1 MERFGIFE
9 LLDALSALP
18 REGADQRAEAGQE
31 SPAKEE
37 RLWRAAPPSGGAAR
51 SGDTE
56 KAPLSD
62 GGTARGREDGAS
74 PAAGEGAS
82 PNARGGRTSHGR
94 EDSASPAAEESASP
108 NAPGGR
114 AAHDPAPKAPG
125 GRTSHDPAPKA
136 LESFLKRHDAL
147 SKKAEKH

>member
-18 REGADQRAEAGQE
+18 REGADQRAEAGQKT
-31 SPAKEE
+31 PAEE
-37 RLWRAAPPSGGAAR
+37 DRLWRAAPPEGGAAR

-56 KAPLSD
+56 KAPFPD
-62 GGTARGREDGAS
+62 GGTAHGREDGTS

-82 PNARGGRTSHGR
+82 PNAPGGRT
-94 EDSASPAAEESASP
+94 
-108 NAPGGR
+108 
-114 AAHDPAPKAPG
+114 AHDPAPNAPD
-125 GRTSHDPAPKA
+125 GRVSHDPAPKA

>member
-37 RLWRAAPPSGGAAR
+37 SLWRAAPPSGGAAR

-62 GGTARGREDGAS
+62 GGTARGRED
-74 PAAGEGAS
+74 
-82 PNARGGRTSHGR
+82 
-94 EDSASPAAEESASP
+94 SASS

-114 AAHDPAPKAPG
+114 TAHDPAPKAPD
-125 GRTSHDPAPKA
+125 GRTAHDPAPKA

-147 SKKAEKH
+147 SKKAEKK

>member
-37 RLWRAAPPSGGAAR
+37 SLWRAAPPEGGAAR

-62 GGTARGREDGAS
+62 GGTARGREDGTS
-74 PAAGEGAS
+74 PALSAQTPPSPRSPEEGSS
-82 PNARGGRTSHGR
+82 PRSPENGSAPSDGRDALPS
-94 EDSASPAAEESASP
+94 
-108 NAPGGR
+108 
-114 AAHDPAPKAPG
+114 
-125 GRTSHDPAPKA
+125 PAPKA

>member
-37 RLWRAAPPSGGAAR
+37 RLWRAAPPSDGAAR

-56 KAPLSD
+56 KAPPSD
-62 GGTARGREDGAS
+62 GGTARGREDGTS
-74 PAAGEGAS
+74 PAAGKGAS
-82 PNARGGRTSHGR
+82 PN
-94 EDSASPAAEESASP
+94 
-108 NAPGGR
+108 
-114 AAHDPAPKAPG
+114 APG

>member
-9 LLDALSALP
+9 LLDALSAIP
-18 REGADQRAEAGQE
+18 CEGADQRAEAGQE

-37 RLWRAAPPSGGAAR
+37 SLWRAAPPSGGAAR

-62 GGTARGREDGAS
+62 SGTARGREDGTS

-82 PNARGGRTSHGR
+82 PA
-94 EDSASPAAEESASP
+94 P
-108 NAPGGR
+108 NAPDGR
-114 AAHDPAPKAPG
+114 AP
-125 GRTSHDPAPKA
+125 HDPAPKA

>member
-37 RLWRAAPPSGGAAR
+37 SLWRAAPPSGGAAR

-62 GGTARGREDGAS
+62 GGTARGREDG
-74 PAAGEGAS
+74 
-82 PNARGGRTSHGR
+82 T
-94 EDSASPAAEESASP
+94 SPAAEEGASP

-114 AAHDPAPKAPG
+114 TAHDPAPKVPG
-125 GRTSHDPAPKA
+125 GRTAHDPAPKA

-147 SKKAEKH
+147 SKKAEKK

>member
-37 RLWRAAPPSGGAAR
+37 RLWRAAPPEGGAAR
-51 SGDTE
+51 GGVGA

-62 GGTARGREDGAS
+62 GGTARGREDG
-74 PAAGEGAS
+74 
-82 PNARGGRTSHGR
+82 T
-94 EDSASPAAEESASP
+94 SPAAEEGASP

-114 AAHDPAPKAPG
+114 TSHDPAPNAPD
-125 GRTSHDPAPKA
+125 GRTAHDPAPKA

-147 SKKAEKH
+147 SKKAEKK

>member
-62 GGTARGREDGAS
+62 GRTARGREDG
-74 PAAGEGAS
+74 
-82 PNARGGRTSHGR
+82 T
-94 EDSASPAAEESASP
+94 SPAAEESASP

-114 AAHDPAPKAPG
+114 TAHDPAPNAPD
-125 GRTSHDPAPKA
+125 GRTAHDPAPKA

>member
-37 RLWRAAPPSGGAAR
+37 SLWRAAPPEGGAAR
-51 SGDTE
+51 GGVGA

-62 GGTARGREDGAS
+62 GGTARGREDGTS

-82 PNARGGRTSHGR
+82 PNA
-94 EDSASPAAEESASP
+94 
-108 NAPGGR
+108 
-114 AAHDPAPKAPG
+114 PG
-125 GRTSHDPAPKA
+125 GRTAHDPAPKA

-147 SKKAEKH
+147 SKKAEKK

>member
-37 RLWRAAPPSGGAAR
+37 RLWRAAPPEGGAAR

-56 KAPLSD
+56 KALLSD
-62 GGTARGREDGAS
+62 GGTARGREDGTS

-82 PNARGGRTSHGR
+82 PNAPGDRTS
-94 EDSASPAAEESASP
+94 
-108 NAPGGR
+108 
-114 AAHDPAPKAPG
+114 HDPAPKAPD
-125 GRTSHDPAPKA
+125 GRTAHDPAPKA

>member
-18 REGADQRAEAGQE
+18 REGADQRAEAGQKT
-31 SPAKEE
+31 PAEE
-37 RLWRAAPPSGGAAR
+37 DRLWRAAPPSGGAAR

-62 GGTARGREDGAS
+62 GGTARGREDGTS

-82 PNARGGRTSHGR
+82 PNAPGGRTS
-94 EDSASPAAEESASP
+94 
-108 NAPGGR
+108 
-114 AAHDPAPKAPG
+114 HDPAPKAPD
-125 GRTSHDPAPKA
+125 GRTAHDPAPKA

>member
-18 REGADQRAEAGQE
+18 REGADQRAEAGQKT
-31 SPAKEE
+31 PAEE
-37 RLWRAAPPSGGAAR
+37 DRLWRAAPPSGGAAR

-56 KAPLSD
+56 KAPFPD
-62 GGTARGREDGAS
+62 GGTA
-74 PAAGEGAS
+74 
-82 PNARGGRTSHGR
+82 HGR
-94 EDSASPAAEESASP
+94 EDSASPATGESASSAPNAPGGRTAHDPAP

-114 AAHDPAPKAPG
+114 AA
-125 GRTSHDPAPKA
+125 HDPAPKA

>member
-9 LLDALSALP
+9 LLDALSVLP
-18 REGADQRAEAGQE
+18 REEADQRAEAGQE

-37 RLWRAAPPSGGAAR
+37 RLWRAAPPSDGAAR

-62 GGTARGREDGAS
+62 GGTARGREDGTS

-82 PNARGGRTSHGR
+82 PNAPGGRTSH
-94 EDSASPAAEESASP
+94 DPAP

-114 AAHDPAPKAPG
+114 TA
-125 GRTSHDPAPKA
+125 HDPAPKA

-147 SKKAEKH
+147 SKKAEKK

>member
-18 REGADQRAEAGQE
+18 REGADQRAEAGQKT
-31 SPAKEE
+31 PAEE
-37 RLWRAAPPSGGAAR
+37 DRLWRAAPPEGGAAR

-62 GGTARGREDGAS
+62 GGTARGRED
-74 PAAGEGAS
+74 
-82 PNARGGRTSHGR
+82 
-94 EDSASPAAEESASP
+94 SASPATGESASP
-108 NAPGGR
+108 N
-114 AAHDPAPKAPG
+114 APG

>member
-18 REGADQRAEAGQE
+18 REGADQRAEAGQKT
-31 SPAKEE
+31 PAEE
-37 RLWRAAPPSGGAAR
+37 DRLWRAAPPSGGAAR

-62 GGTARGREDGAS
+62 GGTARGREDGTS

-82 PNARGGRTSHGR
+82 PAPKAPDGRT
-94 EDSASPAAEESASP
+94 
-108 NAPGGR
+108 
-114 AAHDPAPKAPG
+114 AHDPAPNAPD
-125 GRTSHDPAPKA
+125 GRTAHDPAPKA

-147 SKKAEKH
+147 SKKAEKK

>member
-31 SPAKEE
+31 SPTKEE

-51 SGDTE
+51 SDDTE

-62 GGTARGREDGAS
+62 GRTAR
-74 PAAGEGAS
+74 
-82 PNARGGRTSHGR
+82 GR

-114 AAHDPAPKAPG
+114 TAHDPAPNAPD
-125 GRTSHDPAPKA
+125 GRTAHDPAPKA

-147 SKKAEKH
+147 SKKAEKK

>member
-18 REGADQRAEAGQE
+18 CEGADQRAEAGQE

-62 GGTARGREDGAS
+62 GGTARGREDG
-74 PAAGEGAS
+74 
-82 PNARGGRTSHGR
+82 T
-94 EDSASPAAEESASP
+94 SPAAEEGASP

-114 AAHDPAPKAPG
+114 TSHDPAPKAPD
-125 GRTSHDPAPKA
+125 GRTAHDPAPKA

>member
-18 REGADQRAEAGQE
+18 REGAAQRTEAGQE

-37 RLWRAAPPSGGAAR
+37 SLWRAAPPEGGAAR

-56 KAPLSD
+56 KAPFPD
-62 GGTARGREDGAS
+62 GGTARGGVGTS

-82 PNARGGRTSHGR
+82 PNAPGGRT
-94 EDSASPAAEESASP
+94 
-108 NAPGGR
+108 
-114 AAHDPAPKAPG
+114 AHDPAPKALD
-125 GRTSHDPAPKA
+125 GRTAHDPAPKA

-147 SKKAEKH
+147 SKKAEKK

>member
-18 REGADQRAEAGQE
+18 REGADQRAEAGQKT
-31 SPAKEE
+31 PAEEE
-37 RLWRAAPPSGGAAR
+37 RLWREGATSRPIVEAGSETKQHHPLPLPPPPPR

-62 GGTARGREDGAS
+62 GGTARGREDGTS
-74 PAAGEGAS
+74 PAAG
-82 PNARGGRTSHGR
+82 
-94 EDSASPAAEESASP
+94 ESASP

-114 AAHDPAPKAPG
+114 TAHDPAPNAPD
-125 GRTSHDPAPKA
+125 GRAAHDPAPKA

>member
-18 REGADQRAEAGQE
+18 REGADQRAEAGRKT
-31 SPAKEE
+31 PAKED
-37 RLWRAAPPSGGAAR
+37 RSGRAAPPSGGAAR
-51 SGDTE
+51 GGVGA

-62 GGTARGREDGAS
+62 GGTARGREDGTS

-82 PNARGGRTSHGR
+82 PNAC
-94 EDSASPAAEESASP
+94 
-108 NAPGGR
+108 
-114 AAHDPAPKAPG
+114 G

-147 SKKAEKH
+147 SKKAEKK

>member
-37 RLWRAAPPSGGAAR
+37 SLWRAAPPSDGAAR

-62 GGTARGREDGAS
+62 GGTARGREDGTS
-74 PAAGEGAS
+74 PAAG
-82 PNARGGRTSHGR
+82 
-94 EDSASPAAEESASP
+94 ESASP

-114 AAHDPAPKAPG
+114 TAHDPAPNAPD
-125 GRTSHDPAPKA
+125 GRTAHDPAPKA

-147 SKKAEKH
+147 SKKAEKK

>member
-37 RLWRAAPPSGGAAR
+37 SLWRAAPPEGGAAR
-51 SGDTE
+51 GGVGA

-62 GGTARGREDGAS
+62 GGTARGREDGTS

-82 PNARGGRTSHGR
+82 PNA
-94 EDSASPAAEESASP
+94 
-108 NAPGGR
+108 
-114 AAHDPAPKAPG
+114 PG
-125 GRTSHDPAPKA
+125 GRTSRDPAP
-136 LESFLKRHDAL
+136 
-147 SKKAEKH
+147 

>member
-37 RLWRAAPPSGGAAR
+37 RLWRAAPPEGGAAR
-51 SGDTE
+51 GGVGA

-62 GGTARGREDGAS
+62 GGTARGREDGTP

-82 PNARGGRTSHGR
+82 PNAPGGRAPHG
-94 EDSASPAAEESASP
+94 SAP
-108 NAPGGR
+108 NAPGSR
-114 AAHDPAPKAPG
+114 TAHDPAPN
-125 GRTSHDPAPKA
+125 A

-147 SKKAEKH
+147 SKKAEKK

>member
-18 REGADQRAEAGQE
+18 REGAANRAEAGQE

-62 GGTARGREDGAS
+62 GGAPHAREDGSFS
-74 PAAGEGAS
+74 PAAGEG
-82 PNARGGRTSHGR
+82 T
-94 EDSASPAAEESASP
+94 SPAAP
-108 NAPGGR
+108 PDGR
-114 AAHDPAPKAPG
+114 AAHDPAPNAPD
-125 GRTSHDPAPKA
+125 GRVSHDPAPKA

-147 SKKAEKH
+147 SKKAEKK

>member
-56 KAPLSD
+56 KAPFPD
-62 GGTARGREDGAS
+62 GGTARGREDGTS
-74 PAAGEGAS
+74 PAAG
-82 PNARGGRTSHGR
+82 
-94 EDSASPAAEESASP
+94 ESASP

-114 AAHDPAPKAPG
+114 AAHDPAPNAPD
-125 GRTSHDPAPKA
+125 GRAAHDPAPKA

>member
-37 RLWRAAPPSGGAAR
+37 RLWRAAPPEGGAAR

-56 KAPLSD
+56 KAPFPD
-62 GGTARGREDGAS
+62 GGTA
-74 PAAGEGAS
+74 
-82 PNARGGRTSHGR
+82 HGR
-94 EDSASPAAEESASP
+94 EGSASPALSAQTPPSPRSPEEGSSPRSPENGSAPSD
-108 NAPGGR
+108 GR
-114 AAHDPAPKAPG
+114 DALP
-125 GRTSHDPAPKA
+125 SPAPKA

>member
-37 RLWRAAPPSGGAAR
+37 RLWRAAPPEGGAAR

-56 KAPLSD
+56 KAPFPD
-62 GGTARGREDGAS
+62 GRTACGREDGTP
-74 PAAGEGAS
+74 PAEGEG
-82 PNARGGRTSHGR
+82 
-94 EDSASPAAEESASP
+94 ASP

-114 AAHDPAPKAPG
+114 TSHDPAPKALD
-125 GRTSHDPAPKA
+125 GRTAHDPAPKA

>member
-9 LLDALSALP
+9 LLDALSARP

-37 RLWRAAPPSGGAAR
+37 SLWRAAPPEGGAAR

-56 KAPLSD
+56 KAPFPD
-62 GGTARGREDGAS
+62 GGTAHGREDGTS
-74 PAAGEGAS
+74 PAAGDG
-82 PNARGGRTSHGR
+82 
-94 EDSASPAAEESASP
+94 ASP

-114 AAHDPAPKAPG
+114 TSHDPAPKAPD
-125 GRTSHDPAPKA
+125 GRTAHDPAPKA

>member
-37 RLWRAAPPSGGAAR
+37 SLWRAPPEGGGARGGVGA
-51 SGDTE
+51 

-62 GGTARGREDGAS
+62 GGTARGREDG
-74 PAAGEGAS
+74 
-82 PNARGGRTSHGR
+82 T
-94 EDSASPAAEESASP
+94 SPAAEEGAS
-108 NAPGGR
+108 
-114 AAHDPAPKAPG
+114 PAPKAPD
-125 GRTSHDPAPKA
+125 GRAAHDPAPKA

-147 SKKAEKH
+147 SKKAEKK

>member
-37 RLWRAAPPSGGAAR
+37 RLWRAAPPEGGAAR
-51 SGDTE
+51 GGVGA

-62 GGTARGREDGAS
+62 GGTARGREDGSFS
-74 PAAGEGAS
+74 PAAGEG
-82 PNARGGRTSHGR
+82 T
-94 EDSASPAAEESASP
+94 SP
-108 NAPGGR
+108 NAP
-114 AAHDPAPKAPG
+114 D
-125 GRTSHDPAPKA
+125 GRTAHDPAPKA

-147 SKKAEKH
+147 SKKAEKK

>member
-37 RLWRAAPPSGGAAR
+37 SLWRAAPPEGGAAR

-62 GGTARGREDGAS
+62 GGTARGREDGTS

-82 PNARGGRTSHGR
+82 PNAPGGRTS
-94 EDSASPAAEESASP
+94 
-108 NAPGGR
+108 
-114 AAHDPAPKAPG
+114 HDPAPKAPD
-125 GRTSHDPAPKA
+125 GRTAHDPAPKA

>member
-31 SPAKEE
+31 SPATEE
-37 RLWRAAPPSGGAAR
+37 SLWRAAPPAGGAAR
-51 SGDTE
+51 GGVGA

-62 GGTARGREDGAS
+62 GGTARGREDG
-74 PAAGEGAS
+74 
-82 PNARGGRTSHGR
+82 T
-94 EDSASPAAEESASP
+94 SPAAEEGASPAP
-108 NAPGGR
+108 NAPPGS
-114 AAHDPAPKAPG
+114 APPDPPPQ
-125 GRTSHDPAPKA
+125 TPQSLP
-136 LESFLKRHDAL
+136 KRHDAL

>member
-37 RLWRAAPPSGGAAR
+37 SLWRAAPPEGGAAR
-51 SGDTE
+51 GGVGA

-62 GGTARGREDGAS
+62 GGTARGREDGTS

-82 PNARGGRTSHGR
+82 PNAPGGRAAH
-94 EDSASPAAEESASP
+94 APAP

-114 AAHDPAPKAPG
+114 TAHDPAPN
-125 GRTSHDPAPKA
+125 A

-147 SKKAEKH
+147 SKKAEKK

>member
-18 REGADQRAEAGQE
+18 REGADQRAEAGQKT
-31 SPAKEE
+31 PAEE
-37 RLWRAAPPSGGAAR
+37 DRLWRAAPPEGGAAR
-51 SGDTE
+51 GGVGA

-74 PAAGEGAS
+74 PA
-82 PNARGGRTSHGR
+82 
-94 EDSASPAAEESASP
+94 P

-114 AAHDPAPKAPG
+114 TAHDPAPNAPD
-125 GRTSHDPAPKA
+125 GRTAHAPAPKA

-147 SKKAEKH
+147 SKKAEKK

>member
-37 RLWRAAPPSGGAAR
+37 SLWRAAPPEGGAAR

-62 GGTARGREDGAS
+62 GGTARGREDGTS

-82 PNARGGRTSHGR
+82 S
-94 EDSASPAAEESASP
+94 

-114 AAHDPAPKAPG
+114 TAHDPAPNAPD
-125 GRTSHDPAPKA
+125 GRTAHDPAPKA

-147 SKKAEKH
+147 AKKAEKK